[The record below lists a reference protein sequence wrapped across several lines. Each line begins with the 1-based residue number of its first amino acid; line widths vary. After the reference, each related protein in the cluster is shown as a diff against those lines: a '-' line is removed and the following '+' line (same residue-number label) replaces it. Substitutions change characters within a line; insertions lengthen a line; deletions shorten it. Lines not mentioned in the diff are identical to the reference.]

1 MSDLISRS
9 VLIESIKDVE
19 VSWYLDGDFTTYDDT
34 TVVEIIE
41 EQPTVDAVEVVRCKD
56 CESYIPGKRSCK
68 SEYLSGC
75 TIPDGYCFNGE
86 RKKV

>member
-9 VLIESIKDVE
+9 ALLESIWG
-19 VSWYLDGDFTTYDDT
+19 VSTSPLNEWDT
-34 TVVEIIE
+34 MGVLNIVN

-56 CESYIPGKRSCK
+56 CESYNPGNRICK

-75 TIPDGYCFNGE
+75 TIPDGYCFNGV

>member
-1 MSDLISRS
+1 MRLIDADAALEISKNDKFMWVYDLTD
-9 VLIESIKDVE
+9 L
-19 VSWYLDGDFTTYDDT
+19 
-34 TVVEIIE
+34 E
-41 EQPTVDAVEVVRCKD
+41 EFLAGVPTVDAVEVVRCKD

-75 TIPDGYCFNGE
+75 TIPDGYCFNGV